1 MRRQIQ
7 WLLDQLF
14 PAKCAVCGGTAPAGI
29 CPECLDKLPRT
40 PEEICPHCGS
50 RHTYLRRGNEFL
62 IKEIGV
68 V

>member
-40 PEEICPHCGS
+40 PEEIHAQVAAAVERYVG
-50 RHTYLRRGNEFL
+50 
-62 IKEIGV
+62 
-68 V
+68 